1 MVRGIQISVTPEILA
16 EVTGLP
22 NTGIQW
28 TGRYTT
34 LKEAVETFTNLGE
47 ELDKKGK
54 DSTPVP
60 SENHGRNLHGKF
72 NGTSLVMDDMT

>member
-1 MVRGIQISVTPEILA
+1 MVWGIQISVTPKILA

-28 TGRYTT
+28 TRRYIT
-34 LKEAVETFTNLGE
+34 LKEAVENFTDPGE

-54 DSTPVP
+54 
-60 SENHGRNLHGKF
+60 
-72 NGTSLVMDDMT
+72 